1 MVSLKSLTTT
11 TTTTGGSAAAA
22 AAAGGNGGSATTL
35 GIISNSSRSVSGN
48 GEILVLHEE
57 DVEGH
62 GEQRH
67 QQHKDSPPNKNGSSN
82 GNGNYATTKM

>member
-57 DVEGH
+57 DVEDH
-62 GEQRH
+62 GEQH

>member
-57 DVEGH
+57 DVEDH
-62 GEQRH
+62 GE
-67 QQHKDSPPNKNGSSN
+67 QQHKDSQPNKNGSSN